1 MSAPGHRAQHPC
13 PPPEFSGFGDN
24 GGMNTPDQPHTP
36 SLPPADPQPIAV
48 DTLIHNLGNAGLIP
62 FVGLMLLM
70 WVVNA
75 EALPYVALTMVSYAA
90 LIATFLGGIHWG
102 VVWVRQSGG
111 SGIPPLTDEAAR
123 HHLWWGITP
132 SLLAWPGMLMPEY
145 AALPWLGVLLL
156 ACYAVDRKLLAD
168 SGLGHWL
175 TLRFRLSGV
184 AALCCFIAA
193 GAI

>member
-1 MSAPGHRAQHPC
+1 
-13 PPPEFSGFGDN
+13 
-24 GGMNTPDQPHTP
+24 MNTPAKPRRPASPPP
-36 SLPPADPQPIAV
+36 SPPAAAQATAT
-48 DTLIHNLGNAGLIP
+48 DTLIHNLGMAGLIP

-75 EALPYVALTMVSYAA
+75 EALPYVALSMVCYAA
-90 LIATFLGGIHWG
+90 LIASFLGGIHWG
-102 VVWVRQSGG
+102 VVWVRQSGAPG
-111 SGIPPLTDEAAR
+111 MSPLTHEAANR
-123 HHLWWGITP
+123 HLWWGIAP

-145 AALPWLGVLLL
+145 AALPWLGTLLL
-156 ACYAVDRKLLAD
+156 GCYMVDRNLLAA